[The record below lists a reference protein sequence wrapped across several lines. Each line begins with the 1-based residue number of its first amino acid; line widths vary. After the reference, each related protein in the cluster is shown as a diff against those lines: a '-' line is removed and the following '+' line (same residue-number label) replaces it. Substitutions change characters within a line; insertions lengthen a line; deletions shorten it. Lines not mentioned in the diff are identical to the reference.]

1 MRTKPEKRDCARFY
15 YEIPVIIEECGNGVH
30 FAARIYNYSLHGM
43 YLESD
48 LSLLSGA
55 QVNIWLSD
63 LPESSF
69 PQVDLAEVRWCEEII
84 GAVVLFRY
92 GAGIQYRQPIQ
103 SREFP
108 MHFQIIQGGAK

>member
-1 MRTKPEKRDCARFY
+1 MQGLKKEIVRDFTMKFLLLLRNAEPEVY
-15 YEIPVIIEECGNGVH
+15 